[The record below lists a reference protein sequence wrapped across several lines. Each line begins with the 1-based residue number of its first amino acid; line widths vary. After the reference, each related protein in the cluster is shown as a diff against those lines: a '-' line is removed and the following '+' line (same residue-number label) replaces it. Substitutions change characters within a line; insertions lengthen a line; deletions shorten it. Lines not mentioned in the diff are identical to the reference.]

1 MIVGSSVEQ
10 LQLRQKRPHLKSESK
25 SHPDGDRKRHR
36 LEGHFDSQAEDDT
49 SKHSAIQFE
58 TLSNLIHE
66 IKEAKV
72 QLSRFVVDFTEKQE
86 LVGELVKNLQG
97 PCRICSHA
105 GTQHMQN
112 DDSEGSS
119 TFNDEGSQLPL

>member
-1 MIVGSSVEQ
+1 MLSS
-10 LQLRQKRPHLKSESK
+10 
-25 SHPDGDRKRHR
+25 
-36 LEGHFDSQAEDDT
+36 
-49 SKHSAIQFE
+49 
-58 TLSNLIHE
+58 LIHE

-72 QLSRFVVDFTEKQE
+72 QLSRFVADFTEKQE